1 MDVCFISKFNFR
13 KLSYFGTRGF
23 FDKINLAELNE
34 HFFERLESSLDIQ
47 RAKEKSSGNPGH
59 DILEFCNV
67 LVQVPSAISK
77 TELDI

>member
-1 MDVCFISKFNFR
+1 MFV
-13 KLSYFGTRGF
+13 LSQNLILESFHILVLVGF

-59 DILEFCNV
+59 DILELCNV
-67 LVQVPSAISK
+67 LVQVPSAIRK

>member
-1 MDVCFISKFNFR
+1 MGVCFISKFNFR
-13 KLSYFGTRGF
+13 KLSYFGTGGF
-23 FDKINLAELNE
+23 LIKLTLLSWMSI
-34 HFFERLESSLDIQ
+34 FFERLGSSLDIQ

-59 DILEFCNV
+59 DILELCNV